1 MIDSHPEAEFQK
13 ILRSRDGWEFDRCS
27 FIWRLNKDIS
37 VNLQWVDYLSGDIK
51 TSFIA
56 TLQYYAITFSA
67 AHANNVC
74 QRAKWYF
81 KFARGELSTKS
92 LIAYRSSLNLSRE
105 HKLGGVRGFFVTW
118 YKQGHPGISDEFIRT
133 LQAWVLKG
141 NETGRAVLQMDSQKG
156 PLTDVEMQGVLD
168 GVITCY
174 SKHCLRLETV
184 ALILTLLHT
193 GRRSIQIVALKI
205 KDIRATKKNGIA
217 GYEIN
222 FPRAK
227 QRHALWRSTFNTY
240 AIDEDLWL
248 ILQLQVAETVDK
260 LHSLVDFRLSDALIR
275 ELPLFPDF
283 VDISSRTTERELSE
297 LLQFDYLHAPANI
310 CNSALTRFSEEH
322 RVFSERTGQ
331 PLNLTSRRFRS
342 TLGTNLAR
350 QGYGIAIVAEAL
362 DHSDLQSAGCYIRSL
377 SDTVD
382 RIDKAVAQRLA
393 PLAQAFQG
401 VLVVSEREAVRGGD
415 PNSRI
420 TNGRVSV
427 GTCGSY
433 GFCGALAPIACYTCT
448 HFQPWLDGPHEEVLA
463 DLLASSDR
471 VWTVTQDAKV
481 ASANDRLI
489 LAVTDVVQRCAQAKK
504 ATSNG

>member
-1 MIDSHPEAEFQK
+1 MASADVEMNNK
-13 ILRSRDGWEFDRCS
+13 TVCRSRDGWAFSKSERT
-27 FIWRLNKDIS
+27 WRLNKNTIIDLEWIDD
-37 VNLQWVDYLSGDIK
+37 LIEELKD
-51 TSFIA
+51 SFLN
-56 TLQYYAITFSA
+56 TLHYYAVNSSA
-67 AHANNVC
+67 SHTQNMMR
-74 QRAKWYF
+74 RAKAF
-81 KFARGELSTKS
+81 FLFSNGRLDTKS
-92 LIAYRSSLNLSRE
+92 LLAFRAKLSSSTE
-105 HKLGGVRGFFVTW
+105 HHLGALRGFLVAW
-118 YKQGHPGISDEFIRT
+118 YRQGHPGINEEFIRT
-133 LQAWVLKG
+133 LQGWVLKG
-141 NETGRAVLQMDSQKG
+141 NEVGRAVLQMDSQNG
-156 PLTDVEMQGVLD
+156 PLTDIEMQAVLD

-174 SKHCLRLETV
+174 SKHRLRLETV
-184 ALILTLLHT
+184 ALILTLLYT
-193 GRRSIQIVALKI
+193 GRRSIQIVSLKI
-205 KDIRATKKNGIA
+205 KDLRATKNNGTT

-248 ILQLQVAETVDK
+248 ILKLQVAETVDR
-260 LHSLVDFRLSDALIR
+260 LQSLVDFQFSDALIR

-283 VDISSRTTERELSE
+283 VDVSSCTTERELSE
-297 LLQFDYLHAPANI
+297 LLKFDYLHAPATI
-310 CNSALTRFSEEH
+310 CNGALTRFSEEH

-331 PLNLTSRRFRS
+331 PLNLSSRRFRY
-342 TLGTNLAR
+342 TLGTNLAH

-362 DHSDLQSAGCYIRSL
+362 DHSTMQSTSCYIKSL
-377 SDTVD
+377 SDIVG

-401 VLVVSEREAVRGGD
+401 VLVTSEREAVRGGD

-420 TNGRVSV
+420 TNGRVNV

-433 GFCGALAPIACYTCT
+433 GFCGALAPLACYTCT
-448 HFQPWLDGPHEEVLA
+448 HFQPWLDGPHEEVLSE
-463 DLLASSDR
+463 LLANSDR